1 MQHQKDKIAISVK
14 KLYGIYNLN
23 KEKQHVSVSNASFD
37 FMSNKIYF
45 LVGNS
50 GSGKSSLVNHFNGLL
65 KSRFGNIVINNQFKI
80 GTNWFIDNYS
90 IGILD
95 KKTITSHNILSKI
108 NKSKS
113 SYLFV
118 VNSKYPKFFI
128 KVLFQSLYKAMPTD
142 VKYIQNKNNNF
153 IYQVIINDK
162 GFDYLINPNLN
173 YKNLKNNNNNKNK
186 MNYFS
191 FLSLYIFKNK
201 KIKKIKKLRKMVG
214 LVFQFP
220 EYQLFKDTVE
230 KDIMFGPI
238 VLGDKPEVAKQK
250 AKKYLNLLGL
260 GDEYL
265 YYSPFELS
273 GGQKRRVAIAGILAI
288 EPNILVFDEPTAGL
302 DPQGEIEIL
311 NIIKNAKNNNQTIIV
326 ISHNMDHALEIAD
339 EVVVMNDGEI
349 IASGNPFDI
358 FMDKELISYTKLE
371 RPKIIDFVDLLIEKN
386 DIYNKILTI
395 KPKNVDE
402 LVSAIESCV

>member
-14 KLYGIYNLN
+14 NLYGIYNLN
-23 KEKQHVSVSNASFD
+23 KERQNVSISNVSFD
-37 FMSNKIYF
+37 FESNKIYF

-50 GSGKSSLVNHFNGLL
+50 GSGKSTLVNHFNGLL

-80 GTNWFIDNYS
+80 GTDWFIDNYS

-95 KKTITSHNILSKI
+95 KKTIDSKILNKI
-108 NKSKS
+108 NKSKNS
-113 SYLFV
+113 HLFV

-128 KVLFQSLYKAMPTD
+128 KVLFQSLYKATPIS
-142 VKYIQNKNNNF
+142 VKFIKNEKNNF

-162 GFDYLINPNLN
+162 DFDYEINPNLN
-173 YKNLKNNNNNKNK
+173 YKNLQNNAKNK
-186 MNYFS
+186 MNYFN
-191 FLSLYIFKNK
+191 FLTWYIFKNK
-201 KIKKIKKLRKMVG
+201 KIKKIKKLRKVVG

-238 VLGDKPEVAKQK
+238 VLGEKPEIAKQK

-265 YYSPFELS
+265 YHSPFELS

-311 NIIKNAKNNNQTIIV
+311 NIIKKAKNNNQTIIV

-339 EVVVMNDGEI
+339 EVIVMNDGEI

-358 FMDKELISYTKLE
+358 FMDKELIEYTKLE
-371 RPKIIDFVDLLIEKN
+371 KPKIIDFIDLLIEKN

-395 KPKNVDE
+395 KPTNIDD
-402 LVSAIESCV
+402 LVSAIESCI

>member
-1 MQHQKDKIAISVK
+1 MQKKKKIAISLK
-14 KLYGIYNLN
+14 HLYGIYNLN
-23 KEKQHVSVSNASFD
+23 KNNQHVSISNINFN
-37 FMSNKIYF
+37 FESNKIYF
-45 LVGNS
+45 LIGNS

-65 KSRFGNIVINNQFKI
+65 KSRFGNVVINNKFKI
-80 GTNWFIDNYS
+80 GSNWYINNYL

-95 KKTITSHNILSKI
+95 KTSMKKSCLYKKI
-108 NKSKS
+108 NKNNH

-118 VNSKYPKFFI
+118 LSGKMPKFFVNI
-128 KVLFQSLYKAMPTD
+128 LFQSEYKAQPKST
-142 VKYIQNKNNNF
+142 KYIGKINKNY
-153 IYQVIINDK
+153 IYEINIDDVD
-162 GFDYLINPNLN
+162 FEYNIFSNITLDFL
-173 YKNLKNNNNNKNK
+173 NNNSPKENINI
-186 MNYFS
+186 FS
-191 FLSLYIFKNK
+191 FFTWYLFKNK
-201 KIKKIKKLRKMVG
+201 KIKNIKKLRKMVG

-230 KDIMFGPI
+230 KDIMFGPT
-238 VLGDKPEVAKQK
+238 VLGDKPEIARKK

-260 GDEYL
+260 SDEYL
-265 YYSPFELS
+265 YHSPFELS

-349 IASGNPFDI
+349 IANGNPFDI
-358 FMDKELISYTKLE
+358 FMDNKLINYTSLE
-371 RPKIIDFVDLLIEKN
+371 KPKIIDFINTLIEKDN
-386 DIYNKILTI
+386 IYNKILSI
-395 KPKNVDE
+395 KPRNINE
-402 LVSAIESCV
+402 LAIAIESCK